1 MVVTYNP
8 DMERLAENLEAV
20 APQVD
25 CVLVYDNGSENVVD
39 VEALSSERGAV
50 VCSSGKN
57 SGMAVAL
64 NEGCAAAWALGA
76 DHILLLDQD
85 SVVAPGMVEELLR
98 EVSPGRAI
106 VSPVLIDRNRRDV
119 FRYEDRTEPV
129 KRPMTSGTLLSLS
142 AWRSVGGYDERLF
155 VDWVDDEL
163 YCNLHVHSWEVVR
176 CYRTYLLH
184 ELGNQEHVLTG
195 FGLTIGDA
203 RTMRHEYCRQ
213 NYPLWRWRD
222 RARGQAVTCAKYAG
236 TPTGREELRVFLKST
251 VGRILVL
258 ETGRLA
264 KLRAVAEGWRE
275 GRRIARE
282 TGAS

>member
-20 APQVD
+20 VPQVD
-25 CVLVYDNGSENVVD
+25 CVLVYDNGSGNIAD
-39 VEALSSERGAV
+39 VETLSLERGVV
-50 VCSSGKN
+50 VCASGKN

-64 NEGCAAAWALGA
+64 NEGCAAAWAFGA

-85 SVVAPGMVEELLR
+85 SVVASGMVGELLR
-98 EVSPGRAI
+98 EAAPGRAI

-119 FRYEDRTEPV
+119 FEREDRVELV
-129 KRPMTSGTLLSLS
+129 KRPVTSGALLSLD

-155 VDWVDDEL
+155 VDWVDVEF
-163 YCNLHVHSWEVVR
+163 YCNVHIHGWDVVR

-184 ELGNQEHVLTG
+184 ELGSQEHVLTG
-195 FGLTIGDA
+195 PGLTTGDA

-222 RARGQAVTCAKYAG
+222 RARGQAITCTKYAG
-236 TPTGREELRVFLKST
+236 TLTGREELRVFVKST
-251 VGRILVL
+251 LGRVLVL
-258 ETGRLA
+258 ETDRLV

-275 GRRIARE
+275 GRRVARE
-282 TGAS
+282 SS